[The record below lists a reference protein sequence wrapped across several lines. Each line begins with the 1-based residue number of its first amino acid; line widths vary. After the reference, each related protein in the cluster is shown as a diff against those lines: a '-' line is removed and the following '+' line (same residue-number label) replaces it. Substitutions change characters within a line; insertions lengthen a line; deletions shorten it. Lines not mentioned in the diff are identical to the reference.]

1 MKQDRKDGIIDQLK
15 EVHGLEE
22 LLADWAFKI
31 TESDLDVSELDRVKE
46 LESGVT
52 GFRIALLALRDLVNE

>member
-22 LLADWAFKI
+22 LLADWAFQI